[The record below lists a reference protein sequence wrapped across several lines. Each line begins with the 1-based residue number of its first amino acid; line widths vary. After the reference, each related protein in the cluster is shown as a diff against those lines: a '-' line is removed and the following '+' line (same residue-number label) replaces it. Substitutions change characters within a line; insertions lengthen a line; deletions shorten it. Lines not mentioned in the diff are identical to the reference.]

1 MVQTKL
7 LISFWEDAL
16 LSTAYL
22 TEYPQKSIHSTPY
35 KLWNGKKPN
44 FEGLRP
50 WGSANQVLR
59 QVKNIFI
66 TYSKHSKGYIMYGEH
81 PDGGMTGIESLDV
94 NFLGEDSPNI
104 GEVKKDL

>member
-1 MVQTKL
+1 MIELESIYQNNSRNYVKKGILGQLMIFYTLQQNGFAERKNHTLLDMIKSMMVQTNL

-22 TEYPQKSIHSTPY
+22 TKYPQKSIHSTPY

-50 WGSANQVLR
+50 
-59 QVKNIFI
+59 
-66 TYSKHSKGYIMYGEH
+66 
-81 PDGGMTGIESLDV
+81 
-94 NFLGEDSPNI
+94 
-104 GEVKKDL
+104 